1 MISTKILFV
10 TLALLSYSSSASA
23 QPTPCD
29 CSCFTWNG
37 VGTWQGYRTRQ
48 THCEVIWGANRNL
61 ACPHVAGDAWKS
73 IAKGQQTCNL
83 QSAGYDGCCN
93 RQCCSGSGPNPYT
106 NAPTL
111 NPTSSPTKAPT
122 QNPTP
127 SGQFLT
133 SDTVISLKQNDKYL
147 TCVGGRNCK
156 LESSF
161 SDDAKLMFRKGYN
174 KANGNE
180 NGNPSD
186 SSLVRVGEGFV
197 VVLTTSAN
205 TFYPTLDCSGTTCTY
220 QNHAG
225 SQQGHWGSPNK
236 INIPG
241 RDNDRVSIGDEFRFT
256 QMRGWNAWNAD
267 WGISCDATKCGG
279 ATGGGSVFTICD
291 SNGDCGTS
299 VQPDL
304 HLVKPTEAELI
315 SAGFTFDAG
324 TYRTYA
330 TDHNSVVKQQCG
342 NTAFYAWGLS
352 GSFSMYYQLRGAGTI
367 KMKLQACFDNFGTN
381 EDWYYYL
388 DVYDGSSLVATL
400 PERNCNGPTT
410 DACATTVQFD
420 FSRDTTLRLHQRG
433 WTAIQIWEVEINYRP
448 TTTTLPPTSTPTK
461 SPSESP
467 TSTPTKSPSKSPTES
482 PSKSPSRSPSSAPT
496 TSIPTKSPSKS
507 PSRNPS
513 KSPTKSPSKSPSQSP
528 SRSPSSAPTA
538 ESFLLKVDGFHG
550 SPDDAL
556 SDAAKTQK
564 RVVVDRVNYVLRR
577 LKDGEQQ

>member
-1 MISTKILFV
+1 M
-10 TLALLSYSSSASA
+10 
-23 QPTPCD
+23 
-29 CSCFTWNG
+29 G
-37 VGTWQGYRTRQ
+37 
-48 THCEVIWGANRNL
+48 
-61 ACPHVAGDAWKS
+61 
-73 IAKGQQTCNL
+73 
-83 QSAGYDGCCN
+83 
-93 RQCCSGSGPNPYT
+93 
-106 NAPTL
+106 
-111 NPTSSPTKAPT
+111 
-122 QNPTP
+122 
-127 SGQFLT
+127 
-133 SDTVISLKQNDKYL
+133 
-147 TCVGGRNCK
+147 
-156 LESSF
+156 
-161 SDDAKLMFRKGYN
+161 
-174 KANGNE
+174 
-180 NGNPSD
+180 
-186 SSLVRVGEGFV
+186 
-197 VVLTTSAN
+197 
-205 TFYPTLDCSGTTCTY
+205 
-220 QNHAG
+220 
-225 SQQGHWGSPNK
+225 
-236 INIPG
+236 
-241 RDNDRVSIGDEFRFT
+241 
-256 QMRGWNAWNAD
+256 AD

-330 TDHNSVVKQQCG
+330 TDHNPVVQQQCG

-352 GSFSMYYQLRGAGTI
+352 GSFSMYYQLRGAGTWE
-367 KMKLQACFDNFGTN
+367 MKLQACFDNFGTN

-420 FSRDTTLRLHQRG
+420 FSQDTTLRLHQRG

-448 TTTTLPPTSTPTK
+448 TTTTTLQPTSTPTK
-461 SPSESP
+461 SPSE
-467 TSTPTKSPSKSPTES
+467 
-482 PSKSPSRSPSSAPT
+482 
-496 TSIPTKSPSKS
+496 IPTKSPSKS

-513 KSPTKSPSKSPSQSP
+513 KSPTKSPSRSPSQSP

>member
-127 SGQFLT
+127 SGTFLT
-133 SDTVISLKQNDKYL
+133 SDTVISLKQNDKYV

-174 KANGNE
+174 RANGNQH
-180 NGNPSD
+180 GDPSD
-186 SSLVRVGEGFV
+186 SSLVRVGDGFV

-205 TFYPTLDCSGTTCTY
+205 TFYPTLDCSSTTCSY

-225 SQQGHWGSPNK
+225 SGQGHWGSPNK

-256 QMRGWNAWNAD
+256 QMSGGWNAWNAD

-299 VQPDL
+299 VDC
-304 HLVKPTEAELI
+304 
-315 SAGFTFDAG
+315 AG
-324 TYRTYA
+324 TPGGSA
-330 TDHNSVVKQQCG
+330 VVDACG
-342 NTAFYAWGLS
+342 VCNG
-352 GSFSMYYQLRGAGTI
+352 
-367 KMKLQACFDNFGTN
+367 
-381 EDWYYYL
+381 
-388 DVYDGSSLVATL
+388 DGSSCAYTTPIALTSY
-400 PERNCNGPTT
+400 NCFAPAESFPAMM
-410 DACATTVQFD
+410 D
-420 FSRDTTLRLHQRG
+420 DTTMDVCKSTCHSNSDCVGFTYIQKGDGGVCSPNNSCCILYKT
-433 WTAIQIWEVEINYRP
+433 WDTAQNNYCVPAEVRCGPSSPYCWQLYRKAP
-448 TTTTLPPTSTPTK
+448 TTTTTLPPTSTPTK

-467 TSTPTKSPSKSPTES
+467 TKSPSKSPTES
-482 PSKSPSRSPSSAPT
+482 PSKSPSQSPSSAPT

-513 KSPTKSPSKSPSQSP
+513 KSPTKSPSRSPSQSP

>member
-1 MISTKILFV
+1 M
-10 TLALLSYSSSASA
+10 
-23 QPTPCD
+23 
-29 CSCFTWNG
+29 G
-37 VGTWQGYRTRQ
+37 
-48 THCEVIWGANRNL
+48 
-61 ACPHVAGDAWKS
+61 
-73 IAKGQQTCNL
+73 
-83 QSAGYDGCCN
+83 
-93 RQCCSGSGPNPYT
+93 
-106 NAPTL
+106 
-111 NPTSSPTKAPT
+111 
-122 QNPTP
+122 
-127 SGQFLT
+127 
-133 SDTVISLKQNDKYL
+133 
-147 TCVGGRNCK
+147 
-156 LESSF
+156 
-161 SDDAKLMFRKGYN
+161 
-174 KANGNE
+174 
-180 NGNPSD
+180 
-186 SSLVRVGEGFV
+186 
-197 VVLTTSAN
+197 
-205 TFYPTLDCSGTTCTY
+205 
-220 QNHAG
+220 
-225 SQQGHWGSPNK
+225 
-236 INIPG
+236 
-241 RDNDRVSIGDEFRFT
+241 GDEFRFT

-279 ATGGGSVFTICD
+279 ATGGGAVFTICD

-330 TDHNSVVKQQCG
+330 TDHNPVVQQQCG

-420 FSRDTTLRLHQRG
+420 FSQDTTLRLHQRG

-448 TTTTLPPTSTPTK
+448 TTTTTLSPTSTPTK
-461 SPSESP
+461 SPSQSP
-467 TSTPTKSPSKSPTES
+467 TSTPTKSPSKFPT
-482 PSKSPSRSPSSAPT
+482 R
-496 TSIPTKSPSKS
+496 
-507 PSRNPS
+507 
-513 KSPTKSPSKSPSQSP
+513 SPSQSP

>member
-1 MISTKILFV
+1 MINTKILFF
-10 TLALLSYSSSASA
+10 TLAVLSYGSSASA
-23 QPTPCD
+23 QPPTPCD

-61 ACPHVAGDAWKS
+61 ACPHVAGNAWKS

-93 RQCCSGSGPNPYT
+93 RQCCSGSGPNPHT

-186 SSLVRVGEGFV
+186 SSLVRVGDGFV

-205 TFYPTLDCSGTTCTY
+205 TFYPTLDCSGTTCSY

-299 VQPDL
+299 
-304 HLVKPTEAELI
+304 
-315 SAGFTFDAG
+315 
-324 TYRTYA
+324 A
-330 TDHNSVVKQQCG
+330 T
-342 NTAFYAWGLS
+342 
-352 GSFSMYYQLRGAGTI
+352 
-367 KMKLQACFDNFGTN
+367 
-381 EDWYYYL
+381 
-388 DVYDGSSLVATL
+388 
-400 PERNCNGPTT
+400 
-410 DACATTVQFD
+410 
-420 FSRDTTLRLHQRG
+420 
-433 WTAIQIWEVEINYRP
+433 

-467 TSTPTKSPSKSPTES
+467 TQS
-482 PSKSPSRSPSSAPT
+482 PSKSPSQSPSSAPT
-496 TSIPTKSPSKS
+496 TSIPTKSPSMS

-513 KSPTKSPSKSPSQSP
+513 KSPTKSPSRSPSQSP